1 MTFKE
6 YWQNYE
12 LLNEGK
18 NEIFEIGQFP
28 QIAQYVR
35 SGKVFISKNIQIKC
49 KTKHKIGNIQ
59 SFVSNTLNNLQF
71 KTLYP
76 KDSRILNFYASF
88 QNTVGKTKYQ
98 MVAISKIDGM
108 VVTAMVISPTAYQT
122 AMGNAI

>member
-6 YWQNYE
+6 YWRNYE
-12 LLNEGK
+12 LLTESE

-35 SGKVFISKNIQIKC
+35 SGKVFISKNVQIKC
-49 KTKHKIGNIQ
+49 KIKHKIGNIQ
-59 SFVSNTLNNLQF
+59 SFVSNTLSNLQF

-76 KDSRILNFYASF
+76 NDSRVLNFYASF
-88 QNTVGKTKYQ
+88 QNAVGKIKYQ